1 MNPIINQASVSHQ
14 LYFFYSVEGG
24 LVQIARQTG
33 LADFREGSQKQLDVR
48 VGRIDEAGERTA
60 INTDAQMEL
69 EMPSIRN
76 QVDKLQGVFSYS
88 HLLLLL
94 GLLLYSGLI
103 SKLN

>member
-1 MNPIINQASVSHQ
+1 M
-14 LYFFYSVEGG
+14 EGG

-33 LADFREGSQKQLDVR
+33 LADFRKESQKQLDVR
-48 VGRIDEAGERTA
+48 VSRIDEAGERTA

-103 SKLN
+103 SKLYRVGT

>member
-1 MNPIINQASVSHQ
+1 M
-14 LYFFYSVEGG
+14 
-24 LVQIARQTG
+24 
-33 LADFREGSQKQLDVR
+33 
-48 VGRIDEAGERTA
+48 A